1 MIQRFKREMSISLK
15 EFNRLLPI
23 AFKNIKY
30 EVSNDNQIKADYG
43 SGKILIETGTEQ
55 ERKIASLVLPVLHVV
70 FIFTNLSSENVD
82 DFLAN
87 FDKTYHRGGG

>member
-1 MIQRFKREMSISLK
+1 MSISLK
-15 EFNRLLPI
+15 EFHRLLPI
-23 AFKNIKY
+23 AFKKIKY
-30 EVSNDNQIKADYG
+30 EVSNHNQIKANYG
-43 SGKILIETGTEQ
+43 FGKILIETGIEQ

-70 FIFTNLSSENVD
+70 FMFTNIPPEDVD

>member
-1 MIQRFKREMSISLK
+1 MSISLK
-15 EFNRLLPI
+15 EFHRLLPI
-23 AFKNIKY
+23 AFKNINY
-30 EVSNDNQIKADYG
+30 EVSNDNQIKANYG
-43 SGKILIETGTEQ
+43 SGKILIETGIEQ

-70 FIFTNLSSENVD
+70 FMFTNIPPEDVD